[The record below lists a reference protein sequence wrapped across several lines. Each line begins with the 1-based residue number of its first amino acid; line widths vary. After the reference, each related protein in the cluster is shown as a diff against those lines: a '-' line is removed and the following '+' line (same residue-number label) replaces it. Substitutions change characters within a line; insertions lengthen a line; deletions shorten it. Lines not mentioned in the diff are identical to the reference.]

1 MPDSPVIWDNQRAPA
16 GNFLRRQMRAGRT
29 MSAVSA
35 FFTIYAHHELR
46 AEFDQIERLRFLFGE
61 PRFAAGLDPGE
72 QPALAFTMAN
82 GEEATL
88 EPSETL
94 WQKGIARNCAEWV
107 KRESVQIRS
116 MKASNLLHGKLY
128 HFAGNKG
135 EQAALVGSSNLTMRG
150 MGFSKQPNIE
160 INLEVGDS
168 AACRKLAEWFDELW
182 DDNNRVE
189 DAKQKVLETLE
200 DLHRDFSPEFIYYKT
215 LYHLFWE
222 QLQEREKRD
231 AATTARLGDSQ
242 IWNAL
247 YEFQRHGANGA
258 IAKIHQHNGC
268 LLADSVGLGKTYT
281 ALAVIRYFELRNE
294 RVLVLCPRKLREN
307 WNLYRAAAGNQNNPF
322 PKDRFGYSLLSHT
335 DLGRT
340 RGDAGDVNLA
350 NFNWDA
356 FDLVVID
363 ESHNFRNAPKN
374 RIGEDGEIIRYSRYN
389 WLIEKIIKRGART
402 KVLMLSAT
410 PVNTSLRDLRNQ
422 IYLMTAGDNAAFGE
436 SLGIDNLQFMLGTAQ
451 REFKK
456 WEEQR
461 KEAGSGQPDKRELLQ
476 KLGPDLFSLL
486 DGVSI
491 ARSRK
496 HITEHYSESMP
507 EIGSFPKREKPENL
521 HPPTDL
527 RGRISYERL
536 NEQINQ
542 LALSLYH
549 PSLYLLDQQRLEE
562 EKRQRSDVITQDTR
576 ESYLIDMMRV
586 NLLKR
591 LESSAEAFR
600 RTMGNIIQK
609 AEFLDRKISEYLR
622 GAGGELS
629 EADTTPDMDEEDEEF
644 IVGKQKT
651 YHLRELNVETW
662 REDLAADL
670 QKMRSI
676 RDSIEVVKPE
686 DDAKLKEL
694 REILEQKLQQKNR
707 KALIFTAFGDT
718 VEYLHDQLCDWARQR
733 GAHIALVKGSGS
745 NKSSMGRTDFQEILA
760 NFAPRA
766 WKRSANGRQIDI
778 LLATDCISEGQ
789 NLQDC
794 DLVINYDIHWNPVR
808 LMQRFGRVDRLGSEN
823 QTIRMVNFW
832 PTEDLNLYLDLENR
846 VKARMAL
853 MDATATGEDDML
865 SPAETGD
872 EAQKKAREDAQGEL
886 SFRNRQ
892 IRNLREEITD
902 LEQQEDSLA
911 LSEFTLDDFL
921 AELLAY
927 LESNRKQL
935 EAAPFGIFALADC
948 ARASRKAGLFASGEL
963 GPGAIFCLRLQRPDG
978 AKPRARRSPN
988 PTHPYFLAYV
998 RRGGEV
1004 RYHYAHAKQI
1014 LSLFGDLCRGEN
1026 QPHAALCRAFD
1037 KDTEFGAKMERYTP
1051 LLQSALGDLIA
1062 NYKRAANRRLTID
1075 SGAVLGN
1082 PGERPERAGQFQL
1095 VTWLVIEDGGNA

>member
-1 MPDSPVIWDNQRAPA
+1 LPDSPVIWDNQRASTAA
-16 GNFLRRQMRAGRT
+16 GNFLRRQMRAGRA

-35 FFTIYAHHELR
+35 FFTIYAHDELR

-82 GEEATL
+82 GEEANL
-88 EPSETL
+88 QPSETMR
-94 WQKGIARNCAEWV
+94 QKGIARRCEEWV

-116 MKASNLLHGKLY
+116 MKASNLLHGKMY

-135 EQAALVGSSNLTMRG
+135 EQQAALVGSSNLTMRG
-150 MGFSKQPNIE
+150 MGFSKQSNIE
-160 INLEVGDS
+160 INLEIGDP
-168 AACRKLAEWFDELW
+168 AICRKLAEWFDELW
-182 DDNNRVE
+182 DDNRRVE
-189 DAKQKVLETLE
+189 DAKQKVLDALQN
-200 DLHRDFSPEFIYYKT
+200 LHQDFSPEFIYYKT

-231 AATTARLGDSQ
+231 AATTARLDNSQ

-247 YEFQRHGANGA
+247 YKFQRHGVNGA
-258 IAKIHQHNGC
+258 IAKILKHNGC

-340 RGDAGDVNLA
+340 RGNAGDVNLA

-374 RIGEDGEIIRYSRYN
+374 RTGEDGDIIRYSRYN
-389 WLIEKIIKRGART
+389 WLIEKIIKQGART

-436 SLGIDNLQFMLGTAQ
+436 SLGIDNLQVMLGTAQ
-451 REFKK
+451 REFKD
-456 WEEQR
+456 WEKQR
-461 KEAGSGQPDKRELLQ
+461 KSAGSGQPGKRELLQ
-476 KLGPDLFSLL
+476 RLGPDLFSLL

-496 HITEHYSESMP
+496 HIAEHYPDSMP
-507 EIGSFPKREKPENL
+507 EIGSFPRREKPENL
-521 HPPTDL
+521 HPSTDL
-527 RGRISYERL
+527 RGRISYEAL

-549 PSLYLLDQQRLEE
+549 PSMYLVDKQRLEE
-562 EKRQRSDVITQDTR
+562 EKRLGGDVITQDTR
-576 ESYLIDMMRV
+576 ESYLINMMLV

-609 AEFLDRKISEYLR
+609 AESLDQKIAEYLR
-622 GAGGELS
+622 GSGGELS
-629 EADTTPDMDEEDEEF
+629 ESDTTPEMDEDDEDF

-651 YHLRELNVETW
+651 YHLSELDVKTW

-670 QKMRSI
+670 QKMRAI
-676 RDSIEVVKPE
+676 RDSIAVVKPE

-694 REILEQKLQQKNR
+694 RQILEQKLQQKNR

-718 VEYLHDQLCDWARQR
+718 VEYLHDQLCDWARER
-733 GAHIALVKGSGS
+733 DAHIALVKGSGS
-745 NKSSMGRTDFQEILA
+745 NQSSLGRTDFQEILA
-760 NFAPRA
+760 SFAPRA
-766 WKRSANGRQIDI
+766 WRRSAKGKQIDI

-823 QTIRMVNFW
+823 PSVRMVNFW

-865 SPAETGD
+865 SGERARD
-872 EAQKKAREDAQGEL
+872 EAQGEL

-892 IRNLREEITD
+892 IRNLRDEITD
-902 LEQQEDSLA
+902 LEQQEDGLT

-935 EAAPFGIFALADC
+935 EAAPSGIFALADC
-948 ARASRKAGLFASGEL
+948 ARASRKAGLFAGGEL
-963 GPGAIFCLRLQRPDG
+963 GPGAIFCLRLPKPAGARPRG
-978 AKPRARRSPN
+978 WRAPN

-998 RRGGEV
+998 RQGGGV

-1037 KDTEFGAKMERYTP
+1037 KDTEFGANMERYTP
-1051 LLQSALGDLIA
+1051 LLQSALDDLID
-1062 NYKRAANRRLTID
+1062 NYKRAANRRLTTD
-1075 SGAVLGN
+1075 PNAVLGN

>member
-1 MPDSPVIWDNQRAPA
+1 
-16 GNFLRRQMRAGRT
+16 MRAGRT

-35 FFTIYAHHELR
+35 YFTIYAQHALR
-46 AEFDQIERLRFLFGE
+46 AEFDQIGQLRFLFGE

-72 QPALAFTMAN
+72 QPALAFTIAG
-82 GEEATL
+82 GEESNLHPT
-88 EPSETL
+88 ETL
-94 WQKGIARNCAEWV
+94 RQKGIAKSCAEWV

-116 MKASNLLHGKLY
+116 MKASNLLHGKMY
-128 HFAGNKG
+128 HFAGNRG

-150 MGFSKQPNIE
+150 MGFSGQPNIE
-160 INLEVGDS
+160 INMEIGEA
-168 AACRKLAEWFDELW
+168 AACRKLAEWFDDLW
-182 DDNNRVE
+182 GDNRRVV
-189 DAKQKVLETLE
+189 DAKQKVLEALE
-200 DLHRDFSPEFIYYKT
+200 ELHRDFSPEFVYYKT
-215 LYHLFWE
+215 LYHLFWD
-222 QLQEREKRD
+222 QLQERKERD

-242 IWNAL
+242 IWQAL
-247 YEFQRHGANGA
+247 YEYQRHGANGA

-307 WNLYRAAAGNQNNPF
+307 WNLYREAAGNQHNPF
-322 PKDRFGYSLLSHT
+322 PKDRFGYMLLSHT
-335 DLGRT
+335 DLGRSSG
-340 RGDAGDVNLA
+340 RAGDVDLA
-350 NFNWDA
+350 NFNWSA

-363 ESHNFRNAPKN
+363 ESHNFRNTPKN
-374 RIGEDGEIIRYSRYN
+374 RIAEDGEIIRYSRYN
-389 WLIEKIIKRGART
+389 WLIEKIIGQGAHT

-422 IYLMTAGDNAAFGE
+422 IYLMTAGDDAAFGE
-436 SLGIDNLQFMLGTAQ
+436 SLGIGSLRTMLGAAQ
-451 REFKK
+451 REFKQ

-461 KEAGSGQPDKRELLQ
+461 QSAGGRQPGKRELLES
-476 KLGPDLFSLL
+476 LGPDLLSLL

-496 HITEHYSESMP
+496 HIAEHYPGLMR
-507 EIGSFPKREKPENL
+507 EIGGFPKREKPENL

-527 RGRISYERL
+527 QGRISYGGL
-536 NEQINQ
+536 NEQIGQ

-549 PSLYLLDQQRLEE
+549 PSMYLKDKQKLEE
-562 EKRQRSDVITQDTR
+562 EKRLGRDVITQDVR
-576 ESYLIDMMRV
+576 ESYLIEMMRV

-600 RTMGNIIQK
+600 LTMGNIIQK
-609 AEFLDRKISEYLR
+609 AESLDGKISEYLR
-622 GAGGELS
+622 GAGGELI
-629 EADTTPDMDEEDEEF
+629 EFDTIPEMDEEDEDF
-644 IVGKQKT
+644 VVGKQKT
-651 YHLRELNVETW
+651 YHLRELNVEAW
-662 REDLAADL
+662 RRDLAADL
-670 QKMRSI
+670 QQMKAI
-676 RDSIEVVKPE
+676 RADIEVVKPE
-686 DDAKLKEL
+686 DDAKLQEL
-694 REILEQKLQQKNR
+694 RKILEHKLQQQNR

-718 VEYLHDQLCDWARQR
+718 VKYLHSQLCDWARER
-733 GAHIALVKGSGS
+733 GAHIALVTGSGG
-745 NKSSMGRTDFQEILA
+745 NKSSLGGTDFQEILA
-760 NFAPRA
+760 SFAPRA
-766 WKRSANGRQIDI
+766 WKRGAKGAQIDI

-823 QTIRMVNFW
+823 QIVRMVNFW
-832 PTEDLNLYLDLENR
+832 PTENLNLYLDLENR
-846 VKARMAL
+846 VKSRMAL

-865 SPAETGD
+865 SPAETGERAQD
-872 EAQKKAREDAQGEL
+872 EAQREL

-902 LEQQEDSLA
+902 LEQQEDGLA

-921 AELLAY
+921 AELLSY

-948 ARASRKAGLFASGEL
+948 AQASRKAGLFASGEL
-963 GPGAIFCLRLQRPDG
+963 GPGAIFCLQLQRPGG
-978 AKPRARRSPN
+978 ARPSARRSPN
-988 PTHPYFLAYV
+988 PTHPYFLACV
-998 RRGGEV
+998 RNSGEV

-1037 KDTEFGAKMERYTP
+1037 KDTQFGANMERYAT
-1051 LLQSALGDLIA
+1051 LLQSALSGSIV
-1062 NYKRAANRRLTID
+1062 NYKRAANRRLTTD
-1075 SGAVLGN
+1075 RSAVLEK
-1082 PGERPERAGQFQL
+1082 PGERPERAGQFRL
-1095 VTWLVIEDGGNA
+1095 ITWLIIEDGGNA